1 MTSTRTSG
9 AYRDPDLTGDVV
21 LVTGGGHGIGATIAR
36 RFAGAGADVALIG
49 RDREALSE
57 TQGRIEELGRRCLA
71 LQADVSAEDEVRA
84 AVVQTVAD
92 LGSISILVNNAGIAG
107 PTRPLAE
114 LELDEWEAVLA
125 INLTG
130 AFLCCREAIPHL
142 RAGGWG
148 RILNIGSGTGKRP
161 LVNRT
166 PYATSK
172 LGLVGLTRTLAQ
184 ELGSDEIT
192 VNTISPYVVEGPRM
206 ERVVASGAAE
216 RGITEEEFRAEL
228 VAGSPFG
235 RGVSEEDV
243 AGVAMFLVSD
253 AASNLTGQ
261 DYNVSAGSIFY

>member
-1 MTSTRTSG
+1 MTPTRSAG
-9 AYRDPDLTGDVV
+9 KHRDPDFTGAVV
-21 LVTGGGHGIGATIAR
+21 LVTGGGHGIGATIAT
-36 RFAGAGADVALIG
+36 RFARAGADVSLVG
-49 RDREALSE
+49 RDQHALSE
-57 TQGRIEELGRRCLA
+57 AQGQIAELGGGCLA
-71 LQADVSAEDEVRA
+71 LQADVTAEDEVRS
-84 AVVQTVAD
+84 AVAQTVTEF
-92 LGSISILVNNAGIAG
+92 GSLSILVNNAGISG
-107 PTRPLAE
+107 PAKALAD
-114 LELDEWEAVLA
+114 LQLDEWESVLK

-142 RAGGWG
+142 RRAGGG

-184 ELGSDEIT
+184 ELGGDEIT

-206 ERVVASGAAE
+206 ERVLSAMSAE
-216 RGITEEEFRAEL
+216 RGITAEEVRAEL
-228 VAGSPFG
+228 VAGSPFR

-243 AGVAMFLVSD
+243 AGVALFLASE

-261 DYNVSAGSIFY
+261 DYNVSAGSVFY